1 MGWLSPPD
9 QAIGVAGL
17 SVAAR
22 LAGALPSGPATT
34 MAAPPWPSGRTS
46 AIEPLTVEMATAA
59 TGPPS
64 RVRLPSAPTRT
75 RASLSPGAG
84 DCPGAAVAAGVGR
97 SGTAR
102 EGTAGRLG
110 PPADGLGRA
119 LGEGLGVGGG
129 EDAAVTTTEPSAPAT
144 TEG

>member
-1 MGWLSPPD
+1 MAPLSNRVLT
-9 QAIGVAGL
+9 AGVN
-17 SVAAR
+17 ST
-22 LAGALPSGPATT
+22 ALWTDG
-34 MAAPPWPSGRTS
+34 
-46 AIEPLTVEMATAA
+46 
-59 TGPPS
+59 
-64 RVRLPSAPTRT
+64 
-75 RASLSPGAG
+75 
-84 DCPGAAVAAGVGR
+84 VAAGVGR